1 MPTYRPVRAEGFSLL
16 ELIVVLTILVTM
28 TMMVMPVFKGSL
40 SDAKVEHSMRDMHA
54 MIKSARS
61 LAMSEG
67 NEYRIYF
74 NSKKNQYIHN
84 ILSEWRLFALA
95 YRDHGEREG
104 EPKQEIQDRNR
115 GYCHRLQRA
124 GSTMKTWDHNRFSP
138 TRAEATPRRHSS
150 ESGYIL
156 LEAMVALALLGVI
169 SYSIHGTFQ
178 QALLTRAQA
187 QDYTRARFLLEQLVA
202 DRQLQPIVTQ
212 GAGDGFFTGET
223 DERFQWAYQIQK
235 VNLPKPPKPINPP
248 KEGTTR
254 PKFRYP
260 KDSAYLV
267 HVVATVSWRRG
278 GQDFSESIET
288 LFSPRKLWQSAEDEE
303 ADLWDM

>member
-1 MPTYRPVRAEGFSLL
+1 MKIRGD
-16 ELIVVLTILVTM
+16 
-28 TMMVMPVFKGSL
+28 K
-40 SDAKVEHSMRDMHA
+40 
-54 MIKSARS
+54 
-61 LAMSEG
+61 
-67 NEYRIYF
+67 
-74 NSKKNQYIHN
+74 
-84 ILSEWRLFALA
+84 LF
-95 YRDHGEREG
+95 
-104 EPKQEIQDRNR
+104 I
-115 GYCHRLQRA
+115 
-124 GSTMKTWDHNRFSP
+124 P
-138 TRAEATPRRHSS
+138 TRAAATLRRRSS

-202 DRQLQPIVTQ
+202 DRQLQPVVAQ
-212 GAGDGFFTGET
+212 GGDDGFFNGEA

-235 VNLPKPPKPINPP
+235 VKLPKPPMPAKPPE
-248 KEGTTR
+248 EGTTR
-254 PKFRYP
+254 PRFRYP

-303 ADLWDM
+303 ADLWEI